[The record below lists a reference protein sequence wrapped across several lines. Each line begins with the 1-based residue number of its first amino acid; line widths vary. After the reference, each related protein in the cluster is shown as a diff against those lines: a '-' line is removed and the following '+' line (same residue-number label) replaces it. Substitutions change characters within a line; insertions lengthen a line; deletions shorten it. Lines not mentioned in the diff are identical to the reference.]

1 MPKFIDGIF
10 NYCDR
15 WCERCPLAARCR
27 LYAME
32 QQDGGDPAARDM
44 NNAAFW
50 KKLEA
55 QFRQSIQMLKK
66 MAAERG
72 IDLEDSKLQ
81 ERARKMRTTTR
92 NKRLIADAT
101 KYAKDVAAWLK
112 RHEAAFE
119 RKSAEV
125 EVRAR
130 LRIRGRNP
138 VVAALEIRDA
148 VDVIQWYQF
157 QIAVKLT
164 RASTRHGLEAEFEC
178 RDNDGSAKVA
188 LIDMDRSIAAWAEL
202 SKHFAGLA
210 NEIVEFLLALDRLR
224 QTTERMFPQARKF
237 YRPGLDRA
245 LASTSISS
253 ARRRS

>member
-15 WCERCPLAARCR
+15 WCERCPLTARCR

-32 QQDGGDPAARDM
+32 QQDNGDPAARDM
-44 NNAAFW
+44 NNAKFW

-55 QFRQSIQMLKK
+55 QFAQSIQMLKQ

-72 IDLEDSKLQ
+72 IDLDDPKLRA
-81 ERARKMRTTTR
+81 RARKMRSTTR

-101 KYAKDVAAWLK
+101 KYAKDVSAWFK
-112 RHEAAFE
+112 RHETTFE
-119 RKSAEV
+119 QKSAGL

-148 VDVIQWYQF
+148 VDVIHWYQF

-164 RASTRHGLEAEFEC
+164 RASTRHGLEAEFGSK
-178 RDNDGSAKVA
+178 DKDGSAKVA
-188 LIDMDRSIAAWAEL
+188 LIGMDRSIAAWAEL
-202 SKHFAGLA
+202 SKHFAERA
-210 NEIVEFLLALDRLR
+210 NEILEFLLALDQQR

-237 YRPGLDRA
+237 YRPGLDGA
-245 LASTSISS
+245 PASVSISS
-253 ARRRS
+253 AQRRS